1 MQQLAST
8 GLTVL
13 LLVAA
18 LVVLGVAMVWLAVW
32 LTRSTRTD
40 APALGPLEAMGTRRF
55 HRGDEAART
64 ARLADA
70 RPDGA
75 PVPAPIVAFEDLP
88 VGGAADDPEEEE
100 QQVETEHAE
109 QPGEGAAE
117 HVDAM
122 DHPAEVDPVEPS
134 ATPVD
139 DAPPRDEPTPD
150 PTAESPNVAAS
161 VLTAPSPL
169 ELETDEDEPVAERLE
184 GARVEEPR

>member
-18 LVVLGVAMVWLAVW
+18 LVVLGVVMVWLAVW

-55 HRGDEAART
+55 RRGDEAART

-75 PVPAPIVAFEDLP
+75 PVPAPIVAFEVLP
-88 VGGAADDPEEEE
+88 VEGAEADQEHPEEQTAEPE
-100 QQVETEHAE
+100 DTEAVNDPDEGDVIESPDPPVEAASVTEPA
-109 QPGEGAAE
+109 AAE
-117 HVDAM
+117 PTA
-122 DHPAEVDPVEPS
+122 
-134 ATPVD
+134 
-139 DAPPRDEPTPD
+139 DAPEVV
-150 PTAESPNVAAS
+150 SS